1 MAEASTSTSHK
12 STFFVGESISVC
24 VGVRYVY
31 HFTFILL
38 MNCHIYIYIT
48 FSAGTLSS
56 GSSEDTVEA
65 EPRIIYYGQIKS

>member
-24 VGVRYVY
+24 VGVTYVY

-38 MNCHIYIYIT
+38 MNCNIT
-48 FSAGTLSS
+48 FSVGTLSS

-65 EPRIIYYGQIKS
+65 EPKIIYYVQMKS